1 MNPPVTGSAS
11 GSATPSA
18 TDIVTSSGQ
27 QGNSASATPT
37 SSGGDS
43 QSTAESSPS
52 PDSSKGSSPSP
63 SEDAATTASPSPSS
77 SRVDAYTP
85 TQTNLVIQTY
95 TPSSSNEPSSATNTP
110 SPTLQAPAIPSNVA
124 PRIVPQGNE
133 QPQPP
138 NTALISI
145 LLNLNTL
152 PWSFVYGNPES
163 QSQIF
168 IAFPKLLSN
177 ALDIPITDVRN
188 VALQIYQPAG
198 KSDQFGTQWLGYIPQ
213 DQFSTLE
220 AYISTPSSP
229 LYNQT
234 GLAGQVAAQ
243 IDPSY
248 PITSYMNK
256 QAQSNQT
263 AHTEAQNDKRK
274 RNIIIGVC
282 VGVGG
287 ALWAAISI
295 WIYKRLK
302 RSNERAVN
310 KRLSE
315 HMSMFSGQSGGAAA
329 NPFQDNRRVSATP
342 SIAASEIDSRPSSF
356 YASPLDNYPAM
367 RRRQVETYYSDQAA
381 ASGAGGAGD
390 QSPTSY
396 VNSVFGTSWFQNSTY
411 GGTTGHSQTGH
422 SAHGSSSPNPFDDVY
437 ARSSPSQQRMSLRP
451 QRRSIQKT
459 MISQPTLQANSLEFN
474 EYNGYP

>member
-1 MNPPVTGSAS
+1 M
-11 GSATPSA
+11 
-18 TDIVTSSGQ
+18 
-27 QGNSASATPT
+27 
-37 SSGGDS
+37 
-43 QSTAESSPS
+43 
-52 PDSSKGSSPSP
+52 
-63 SEDAATTASPSPSS
+63 
-77 SRVDAYTP
+77 
-85 TQTNLVIQTY
+85 
-95 TPSSSNEPSSATNTP
+95 
-110 SPTLQAPAIPSNVA
+110 PSNVA
-124 PRIVPQGNE
+124 PRIVPQGAE
-133 QPQPP
+133 ETQPP
-138 NTALISI
+138 DTALISI
-145 LLNLNTL
+145 LLNLDTL
-152 PWSFVYGNPES
+152 PWTFVYGNPES

-168 IAFPKLLSN
+168 IAFPKLLSK
-177 ALDIPITDVRN
+177 ALDIPFTSVKN
-188 VALQIYQPAG
+188 LALQVYQGAG
-198 KSDQFGTQWLGYIPQ
+198 QKEEQLGTQWLGYIPQ

-248 PITSYMNK
+248 PITSFMNK
-256 QAQSNQT
+256 QAQSTQT

-315 HMSMFSGQSGGAAA
+315 HMSMFSGQSGGAGG

-342 SIAASEIDSRPSSF
+342 SIAPSEIDSRPSSF
-356 YASPLDNYPAM
+356 YASPLENYPAM
-367 RRRQVETYYSDQAA
+367 RRRQVEPETYYSDQAA

-437 ARSSPSQQRMSLRP
+437 ARSPSQRMSLRP